1 MSIYPDKRS
10 QKRINWV
17 VKPSFQISLNSRD
30 IDLLLQIQ
38 TFLGCGSILIKKTR
52 DEISLRVNSSTE
64 LKNFIIPHFLN
75 YPLLS
80 QKSAD
85 FYLFHPT
92 QIVELIVTKDH
103 LTEKGLLEIINIRAS
118 MNLGLSELQKSQ
130 FINYLPVPRQVVNY
144 TDIPNLNW
152 ISGFSSGEGCF
163 LVSISDSNKNKVG
176 KVTQLTFKI
185 SQHNRDRKLLELIQK
200 CLNCGAVYSHGENA
214 SLFKVSKF
222 DDINNKIIPGSFL

>member
-1 MSIYPDKRS
+1 MASGTYAQVQSSKLNPWFVTGFCDAEACFTVSIYPDKRS

-176 KVTQLTFKI
+176 KVTQCFSKA
-185 SQHNRDRKLLELIQK
+185 SGDSEELLK
-200 CLNCGAVYSHGENA
+200 SHSTIETE
-214 SLFKVSKF
+214 SY
-222 DDINNKIIPGSFL
+222 